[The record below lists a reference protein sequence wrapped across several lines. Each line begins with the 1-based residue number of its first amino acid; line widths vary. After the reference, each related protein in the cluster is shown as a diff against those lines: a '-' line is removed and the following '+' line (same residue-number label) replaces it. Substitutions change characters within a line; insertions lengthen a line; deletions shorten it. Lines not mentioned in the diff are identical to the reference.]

1 MSLPLNE
8 YSGFSYC
15 LAIDPLD
22 PRTIYIGGY
31 YYDTT
36 TVPCVYKSTDGGNSF
51 FESSAG
57 LPTVSQRVY
66 SMGIHPTNP
75 DILYAGTY
83 YDGIYRS
90 IDGGAMWSQVSVATW
105 FLSSITTTPANPD
118 IAYAGADTAIYKS
131 TDAGHSWVQVGTGY
145 NGARKNIRNII
156 AHPLN
161 DSTVYT
167 TDYFGFYRS
176 YDGAASWDASN
187 YSINITAISCFAISQ
202 SVPSVIYIY
211 AEGYGVFKTTNSG
224 VTWTRISSPFACRL
238 GALGVHIVNPNIV
251 YALEGD
257 G

>member
-1 MSLPLNE
+1 M
-8 YSGFSYC
+8 
-15 LAIDPLD
+15 
-22 PRTIYIGGY
+22 
-31 YYDTT
+31 
-36 TVPCVYKSTDGGNSF
+36 YKSIDGGNTF
-51 FESSAG
+51 FETSAG
-57 LPTVSQRVY
+57 LPVVSQRVY
-66 SMGIHPTNP
+66 SLGIHPTNP

-83 YDGIYRS
+83 YNGIYRS
-90 IDGGAMWSQVSVATW
+90 TDGGATWSQVSTAAW
-105 FLSSITTTPANPD
+105 FLSSITTTPTNPE
-118 IAYAGADTAIYKS
+118 IVYAGADTAIYKS
-131 TDAGHSWVQVGTGY
+131 TDAGLSWFNIGAGY
-145 NGARKNIRNII
+145 SGARKNFRNII

-161 DSTVYT
+161 DSIVYT